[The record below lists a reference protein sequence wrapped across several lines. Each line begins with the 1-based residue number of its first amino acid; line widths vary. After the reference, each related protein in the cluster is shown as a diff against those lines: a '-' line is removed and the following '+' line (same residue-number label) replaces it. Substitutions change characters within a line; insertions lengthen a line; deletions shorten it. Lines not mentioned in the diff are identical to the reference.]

1 MSLVSGSELNILME
15 QLEVRTLIYCEIKH
29 LYFALGL
36 NLTKH
41 DRWNWTFFQS
51 DCDFLQSLAMAHQT
65 QSQSEHN
72 NTMITN
78 PWLDPDQYRKFL

>member
-1 MSLVSGSELNILME
+1 MSLVSGSELNIVME

-41 DRWNWTFFQS
+41 DRWNWTFFNLTVIS
-51 DCDFLQSLAMAHQT
+51 YTAW
-65 QSQSEHN
+65 
-72 NTMITN
+72 
-78 PWLDPDQYRKFL
+78 PWLIKPSPNQSTITQ